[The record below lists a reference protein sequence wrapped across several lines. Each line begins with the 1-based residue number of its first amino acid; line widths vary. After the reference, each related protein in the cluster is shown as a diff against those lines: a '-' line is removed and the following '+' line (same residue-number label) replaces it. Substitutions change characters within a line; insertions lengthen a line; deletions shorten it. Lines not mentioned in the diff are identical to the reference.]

1 MTMNTI
7 LIVDDEKNM
16 LISLKAILQDEN
28 YAVTACGSGEEGL
41 KALESRKFDVLITDL
56 KMNGMTGL
64 ELMEVAQQKYPAMP
78 VILMTAYATPK
89 SAVEAI
95 KAGAFDYI
103 PKPFDPEEIIFSI
116 RKATEFIAIQNEN
129 IQLKESLH
137 IQKALDD
144 IIGDDPSMTAVR
156 ELIKSVAPTKA
167 TILLEGESGTGKEL
181 AAKAIHDLSE
191 RRGKKFVAV
200 NCAAIPETLL
210 ESELFGHEKGSFT
223 GAIGTKK
230 GKFEVA
236 EDGTLYLDEIGDM
249 SLPLQAKILRVLE
262 DGHFERVGS
271 TEPLYSKAR
280 IIAAT
285 NKDLKK
291 AIHENNFREDLYFR
305 LNVIN
310 VLLPPLREKV
320 GDIPIL
326 INSFIR
332 RFNIAYNKNIRGI
345 SPQALKLM
353 SHYSWPGN
361 IRELKNIIERSI
373 LLAKTD
379 LIEADTL
386 PAEMLRKQE
395 IPGVGVEFHGTI
407 DFKTSVENYEKQM
420 IQWALEK
427 NQYRIGSSAKALG
440 LSRHSLRHYLL
451 KYFQDDARKLN
462 AD

>member
-1 MTMNTI
+1 MKNSI

-28 YAVTACGSGEEGL
+28 YSVVTCDSGEEGL
-41 KALESRKFDVLITDL
+41 KTLENRKFDILISDL

-64 ELMEVAQQKYPAMP
+64 ELMGLTQRKYPSMP

-95 KAGAFDYI
+95 KSGAFDYI
-103 PKPFDPEEIIFSI
+103 PKPFDPEQIIFSV
-116 RKATEFIAIQNEN
+116 RKAAEFIAIQNEN
-129 IQLKESLH
+129 IQLRESLH

-144 IIGDDPSMTAVR
+144 IIGDDPSMGVVR
-156 ELIKSVAPTKA
+156 DLIKSVAATKA
-167 TILLEGESGTGKEL
+167 TVLVEGESGTGKEL
-181 AAKAIHDLSE
+181 VAKAIHELSD
-191 RRGKKFVAV
+191 RREKKFVAV

-223 GAIGTKK
+223 GAINTKK
-230 GKFEVA
+230 GKFEIA

-271 TEPLYSKAR
+271 TESLYSKAR
-280 IIAAT
+280 VIAAT
-285 NKDLKK
+285 NKELKK
-291 AIHENNFREDLYFR
+291 AIQENLFREDLYFR

-310 VLLPPLREKV
+310 IHLPPLREKM

-326 INSFIR
+326 IQSFIQ
-332 RFNIAYNKNIRGI
+332 RFNIAYGKNVQGF

-361 IRELKNIIERSI
+361 IRELKNIIERSV
-373 LLAKTD
+373 LLAKSD
-379 LIEADTL
+379 LIDVDTL
-386 PAEMLRKQE
+386 PAEMLHKQE
-395 IPGVGVEFHGTI
+395 IPGIGVEFHGSI

-451 KYFQDDARKLN
+451 KYFPDNGRELN